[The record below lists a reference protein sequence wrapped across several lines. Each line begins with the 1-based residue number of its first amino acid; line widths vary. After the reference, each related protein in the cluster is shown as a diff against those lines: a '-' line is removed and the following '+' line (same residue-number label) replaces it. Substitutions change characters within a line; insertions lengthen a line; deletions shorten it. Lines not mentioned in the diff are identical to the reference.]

1 MLQFFQLNLQG
12 WLELCPTDYV
22 FVCLSIQL
30 PLFIYYSSI
39 YPDGWFRS
47 CDGDPSWLSHIF
59 RWVAQSPSRSG
70 PKTSQNPENLWIS
83 YKSTGSSIHRHIM
96 TYLPIQHD
104 SFDSQGI
111 HRYPLVHWH
120 LGLALRV
127 DLDIKKHASIEN
139 ISPSPEV
146 AEAEAPGDAGEC
158 CSWWR
163 MGESWEALVKCN
175 FRIVWYLLIFVS

>member
-1 MLQFFQLNLQG
+1 M
-12 WLELCPTDYV
+12 
-22 FVCLSIQL
+22 
-30 PLFIYYSSI
+30 YSSAYLSNSLCSSI
-39 YPDGWFRS
+39 IVPFILMGGFVPVMVIPHDFR
-47 CDGDPSWLSHIF
+47 IFF

-70 PKTSQNPENLWIS
+70 PKTSQNPENMWIS

-158 CSWWR
+158 CSW
-163 MGESWEALVKCN
+163 
-175 FRIVWYLLIFVS
+175 